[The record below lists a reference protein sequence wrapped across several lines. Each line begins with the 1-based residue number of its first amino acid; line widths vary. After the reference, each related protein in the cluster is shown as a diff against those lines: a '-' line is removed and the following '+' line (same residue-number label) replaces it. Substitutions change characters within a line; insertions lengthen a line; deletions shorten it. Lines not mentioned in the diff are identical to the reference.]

1 MHVALDSRDGQ
12 TEHMRVGAGERGYLI
27 RHTSATE
34 DGPYRVGHTVQDAFV
49 FQPAA
54 ADELRE
60 VMMTPIP

>member
-1 MHVALDSRDGQ
+1 
-12 TEHMRVGAGERGYLI
+12 MRVGAGERGYLI